1 MDDILGPEFSSYEAC
16 NEASDGARSCYTI
29 IDSGACPGNS
39 YLANLR
45 NEEEYNFVLTFYN
58 SSNYITIISKN
69 HHFNLISSDNFKGS
83 FYIDAT
89 DVASEGTWVDRN
101 GQPVYTTFLAGEPN
115 GGTSENCLELRSEGL
130 MNDLP
135 CGSDGHPSL
144 CKIDL

>member
-29 IDSGACPGNS
+29 IDSGVCPGNS

-69 HHFNLISSDNFKGS
+69 HHFIVYRLIILKEVS
-83 FYIDAT
+83 
-89 DVASEGTWVDRN
+89 
-101 GQPVYTTFLAGEPN
+101 
-115 GGTSENCLELRSEGL
+115 TSMR
-130 MNDLP
+130 P
-135 CGSDGHPSL
+135 T
-144 CKIDL
+144 